1 MENLAWNRNV
11 VSSIIDQII
20 NRGIRGYKSRSEF
33 IKEAIRKRFEE
44 LNLAQPTSK
53 LVPPLEHFNVN
64 EEGARILDRTLA
76 VKTTTGRIIDIY
88 FKPGNVWCDYCQ
100 SSSCRHIE
108 FALDLPAV
116 QEILNKKGWTIKT

>member
-53 LVPPLEHFNVN
+53 LVRPLS
-64 EEGARILDRTLA
+64 ILT
-76 VKTTTGRIIDIY
+76 
-88 FKPGNVWCDYCQ
+88 
-100 SSSCRHIE
+100 
-108 FALDLPAV
+108 
-116 QEILNKKGWTIKT
+116 